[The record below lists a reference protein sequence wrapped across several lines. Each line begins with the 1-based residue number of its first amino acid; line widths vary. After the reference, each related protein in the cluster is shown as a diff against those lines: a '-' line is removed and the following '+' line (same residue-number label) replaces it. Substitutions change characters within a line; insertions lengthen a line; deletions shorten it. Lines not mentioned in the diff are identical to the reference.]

1 MHDDKL
7 RVLMLGDVSGSAG
20 MGALFLGLSSFV
32 RERDIDIV
40 IANGENAANGFGITE
55 SDFRTFR
62 SMGIDVVTSGNHIWQ
77 KDEIISVLDNDDTIL
92 RPLNYPEPCH
102 GKGWTIRRKGAIT
115 FAVINAQGRMMMNP
129 IDDPFR
135 RISDALREIQRSTKL
150 VFVDFHAESAEEKEA
165 MAFYLDGKV
174 TAVVGTHTHVQTADE
189 KILPKGTAYITDL
202 GITGVIDA
210 VIGSSPEKSI
220 ERQLTQLPIKSEV
233 AEGDGHMQ
241 GVIIEADA
249 ATGHAISIE
258 RFTR

>member
-1 MHDDKL
+1 MHDDKV

-32 RERDIDIV
+32 RERDIDFV
-40 IANGENAANGFGITE
+40 IANGENAAGGFGITE

-62 SMGIDVVTSGNHIWQ
+62 SMGVDVVTSGNHIWQ
-77 KDEIISVLDNDDTIL
+77 KDEILSVLDREDTIL
-92 RPLNYPEPCH
+92 RPINYPEPCH
-102 GKGWTIRRKGAIT
+102 GRGWAVRRKGSCQ
-115 FAVINAQGRMMMNP
+115 FAVINAQGRMMMSP

-135 RISDALREIQRSTKL
+135 RVSEALREISKAARL

-189 KILPKGTAYITDL
+189 KILPGGTAYITDL

-233 AEGDGHMQ
+233 AEGEGHMQ
-241 GVIIEADA
+241 GVVIEADA
-249 ATGHAISIE
+249 ATGRALSIE